1 MRRIGRLGIVAVALG
16 ACVAQ
21 AQTFP
26 TKTIRM
32 VTGGVGGG
40 SDFTLRLIAQG
51 LVTPLGQQVVVE
63 NRGGASGA
71 IAIQAVSRAA
81 PDGHTLLY
89 YSSSLWIVPL
99 LQDVPWDVNRD
110 LMPIT
115 LAAVAPNLVVV
126 HPSLPA
132 KNIRELISLAKA
144 KPGALNYGSGV
155 TGSSLHLAAELFKYM
170 GGVNITQIS
179 YKGAGPA
186 VNDLIAGQLQV
197 MFASAG
203 SVAPHVKTGRLR
215 ALGVTSAKPSPVAP
229 GVPTVSASGL
239 PGFETGAAY
248 AMFAPP
254 GTPAAVVARL
264 HQESVKII
272 NDPEMKEKFVASGVE
287 AVASTP
293 EELSNYMKSEV
304 NRLGKIIKAANIRA
318 E

>member
-1 MRRIGRLGIVAVALG
+1 MSVLARSCLAAAAMA

-21 AQTFP
+21 AQNFP
-26 TKTIRM
+26 SKTLRM

-89 YSSSLWIVPL
+89 YSSSLWIIPL
-99 LQDVPWDVNRD
+99 LQDVSWDVNRD
-110 LMPIT
+110 LVPIT

-132 KNIRELISLAKA
+132 KTIRELIALGKA
-144 KPGALNYGSGV
+144 RPGALNYGSGV

-170 GGVNITQIS
+170 AGVNITQIS

-186 VNDLIAGQLQV
+186 VNDLISGQLQL

-203 SVAPHVKTGRLR
+203 SVAPHVKSGRLR

-229 GVPTVSASGL
+229 GVPTVASSGL

-264 HQESVKII
+264 QQESVKII
-272 NDPEMKEKFVASGVE
+272 NDPEMKEKFITSGVE

-293 EELSNYMKSEV
+293 EELTNYMRSEV
-304 NRLGKIIKAANIRA
+304 NRLGKTIKAANIRA
-318 E
+318 D

>member
-1 MRRIGRLGIVAVALG
+1 MSVLARSCLAVAAMA

-21 AQTFP
+21 AQSFP
-26 TKTIRM
+26 SKTLRM

-89 YSSSLWIVPL
+89 YSSSLWIIPL
-99 LQDVPWDVNRD
+99 LQDVSWDVNRD
-110 LMPIT
+110 LVPIT

-132 KNIRELISLAKA
+132 KTIRELIALGKA
-144 KPGALNYGSGV
+144 RPGALNYGSGV

-170 GGVNITQIS
+170 AGVNITQIS

-186 VNDLIAGQLQV
+186 VNDLISGQLQL

-203 SVAPHVKTGRLR
+203 SVAPHVKSGRLR

-229 GVPTVSASGL
+229 GVPTVASSGL

-272 NDPEMKEKFVASGVE
+272 NDPEMKEKFITSGVE

-293 EELSNYMKSEV
+293 EELTNYMRSEV
-304 NRLGKIIKAANIRA
+304 NRLGKTIKAANIRA
-318 E
+318 D